1 MRRIRQFCAQDS
13 LMLFKILLLE
23 TWYNLSDYQVEERI
37 NDSITFS
44 RFIKLGFEHT
54 APDHSTISRFRT
66 ALTELGLMD
75 KLMRELNKQFE
86 KYNIDRVSEGM
97 IVDATIVDSPYH
109 PHLPKNLV
117 IAGDREDTRS
127 ELQKLDE
134 MAYHAELKY
143 TELSIDHEAR
153 WVSGGKISRFGFKH
167 HVVTDPNGIVLSVLT
182 TPANVTDTTMFKPLL
197 DTVDLPLATPVL
209 ADKGYESQS
218 DRDYLRAH
226 NCTDGIMY
234 KKPKGEELS
243 PGKARCNRRIST
255 GRYAIERTFGSVHIW
270 FEDGRARYRGLAKTH
285 TQGILEFMAYNM
297 KRMLRLE
304 VREYDAMW

>member
-1 MRRIRQFCAQDS
+1 
-13 LMLFKILLLE
+13 
-23 TWYNLSDYQVEERI
+23 LSDDQVEERI

-44 RFIKLGFEHT
+44 KFISLGFEHT
-54 APDHSTISRFRT
+54 APDHCTISRFRT

-75 KLMRELNKQFE
+75 KLMRELNKQFK
-86 KYNIDRVSEGM
+86 KYNIDRGSEGV

-134 MAYHAELKY
+134 VVYHAELKY
-143 TELSIDHEAR
+143 TGSSIDHEAR
-153 WVSGGKISRFGFKH
+153 WGSRGKVSRFGFKH

-209 ADKGYESQS
+209 ADKGYESKS
-218 DRDYLRAH
+218 NSNYLRAH
-226 NCTDGIMY
+226 HCTDGIMY
-234 KKPKGEELS
+234 KKPKGDSVSVKHAAIGGSVLVGMLS
-243 PGKARCNRRIST
+243 SAPLGAFTFGLGAVGHATAVLPRRIYAGHLGIYGLQHEADASLRDT
-255 GRYAIERTFGSVHIW
+255 GV
-270 FEDGRARYRGLAKTH
+270 
-285 TQGILEFMAYNM
+285 
-297 KRMLRLE
+297 
-304 VREYDAMW
+304 